1 VIGPQA
7 RWKTRAQTAART
19 SSSNVEGSGVDTRE
33 PGVTTT
39 LSRPFELSVGGSS
52 FRNSRVVEEEV
63 ARCTRLARG
72 RAGESDNSANI
83 RSAANAQMY
92 ILVFEENET
101 QRTQEFALRWSP
113 DGGNSLKEIVRQQ
126 WGLARASLKS
136 LRLS

>member
-1 VIGPQA
+1 VIGPLA

-19 SSSNVEGSGVDTRE
+19 SSSNVEGSGVDTTE
-33 PGVTTT
+33 PGGTTT
-39 LSRPFELSVGGSS
+39 LSRSFELSVGGSS

-92 ILVFEENET
+92 IPGF
-101 QRTQEFALRWSP
+101 
-113 DGGNSLKEIVRQQ
+113 
-126 WGLARASLKS
+126 
-136 LRLS
+136 